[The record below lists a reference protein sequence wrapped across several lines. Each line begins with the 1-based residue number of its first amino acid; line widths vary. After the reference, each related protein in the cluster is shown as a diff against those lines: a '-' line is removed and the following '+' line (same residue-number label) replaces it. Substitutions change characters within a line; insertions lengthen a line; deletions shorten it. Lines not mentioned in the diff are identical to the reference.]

1 MGDYTISAIQPTNTL
16 FIEWVYELDFD
27 RLVFH
32 VDTFPLFRLDNMPPS
47 RDVFITSIGQDSY
60 GHRACTSDTPEQYRY
75 NWKATPRAVETSVV
89 DQYAQL
95 SSGKAPVMV
104 GSEAVHDLL
113 GVASGLS
120 HLEGVR
126 IRVLEVMVGVEIGSY
141 RSGHDFKEL
150 ETYSHVDEVGD
161 SDGPG
166 SRILSVMRDMMIW
179 AMYPMSFANC
189 DEEAQ
194 QEKKKLK
201 VNNWLR
207 QDVFLHIHL
216 HIDDDE
222 TLRAAVVEV
231 SNKIMLERPAS
242 TGPDVLYAIIF
253 SGYHLAIVRID
264 RDSSAD
270 ATFTVSHTHALP
282 FLPSWYATSPSTPG
296 ITALGRLSY
305 LPDPNA
311 VARLAPSTND
321 ASSETLFTNAGILDT
336 LPSEILVK
344 IASYITDDDARY
356 TFASLSPRTK
366 QGSIDIL
373 RDVYVNGW
381 PLLDISERDAS
392 DGEAAARSRLT
403 SAFFTT
409 ILNNEAF
416 ELSLGTRGLSRYGT
430 PVKNLLKPSELG
442 LNPLSEE
449 RNSLESMS
457 CGMVQHP
464 WAAKPGPG
472 SKGMYYAVVEKGGK
486 VQVGCRFPEIEDEIY
501 EEKYVEKDRR

>member
-1 MGDYTISAIQPTNTL
+1 
-16 FIEWVYELDFD
+16 
-27 RLVFH
+27 
-32 VDTFPLFRLDNMPPS
+32 
-47 RDVFITSIGQDSY
+47 
-60 GHRACTSDTPEQYRY
+60 
-75 NWKATPRAVETSVV
+75 
-89 DQYAQL
+89 
-95 SSGKAPVMV
+95 MV

-113 GVASGLS
+113 GVAPGLS

-161 SDGPG
+161 SDGPD
-166 SRILSVMRDMMIW
+166 SRILSVMRDMMLW
-179 AMYPMSFANC
+179 AMYPMSFANY

-194 QEKKKLK
+194 QEKEKLE

-356 TFASLSPRTK
+356 AFASLSPRTK

-449 RNSLESMS
+449 RNSLESTS